1 MINYFV
7 ISYNIG
13 EAEDDVIGVIKSFG
27 DCKQYVNNG
36 WILKSTSENSQSI
49 YEKLRT
55 FFQEGSGHL
64 LVSKVDKADMAGWL
78 ASDVVDWLTSGS
90 EDDKTN

>member
-1 MINYFV
+1 MMSYFV
-7 ISYNIG
+7 ISYNID
-13 EAEDDVIGVIKSFG
+13 ETEDEVIGVIKSLG

-49 YEKLRT
+49 YERLRS

-64 LVSKVDKADMAGWL
+64 LVSKIDKSDMAGWL
-78 ASDVVDWLTSGS
+78 ASDVVDWLTSE
-90 EDDKTN
+90 EDDDDK